1 MNRQKLM
8 IVLSMST
15 VYIVWGS
22 TFYGL
27 KVGLEGGLPPLSL
40 VGVRFLLAGAVLY
53 GLTSLSRRR
62 RVVDSPQAGRS
73 TVPGATWLEW
83 KEAGL
88 LGFLLL
94 VCGPGLVGW
103 SQQWV
108 SSSMAALLVATSPVW
123 VTLLDRDQ
131 KLDGRKWVGLILGLV
146 GVGAL
151 VGASFDMD
159 RPGFL
164 WGCAGCLLSAMA
176 WAVGS
181 LRARRARPETPKSLK
196 AGMQM
201 MAAGV
206 MLLLGAW
213 IKGETFVVSNVRF
226 EAWLALAYLTLL
238 GSVVAFSAYVW
249 LVGNVSASVVS
260 THAYVNPVIAV
271 LLGSLF
277 GGETLT
283 AGTGLAAAIALTG
296 VVVLMLPTSQGGRDI
311 SISSPAQRTRA
322 RRSGKSSRRKYRQ
335 AC

>member
-8 IVLSMST
+8 IVLSMGI

-27 KVGLEGGLPPLSL
+27 KVGLEGGLPPLLL
-40 VGVRFLLAGAVLY
+40 VGVRFLLAGGVLY
-53 GLTSLSRRR
+53 GLASLAQRRR
-62 RVVDSPQAGRS
+62 LAKLQQTQTLKARGTA
-73 TVPGATWLEW
+73 WLEW

-123 VTLLDRDQ
+123 VTLLDREQ

-151 VGASFDMD
+151 VGASLDFNS
-159 RPGFL
+159 PGFL
-164 WGCAGCLLSAMA
+164 WGAAGCLLSAVA

-181 LRARRARPETPKSLK
+181 LRARSAPSETPKTLK

-201 MAAGV
+201 MAAGL

-213 IKGETFVVSNVRF
+213 IKGETFVFSNVSLD
-226 EAWLALAYLTLL
+226 AWLALAYLTLL
-238 GSVVAFSAYVW
+238 GSLVAFSAYLW
-249 LVGNVSASVVS
+249 LVSNVSAAVVS

-271 LLGSLF
+271 LLGSLL

-283 AGTGLAAAIALTG
+283 AGTGAAAALALTG
-296 VVVLMLPTSQGGRDI
+296 VVVLMLPTSKRMTP
-311 SISSPAQRTRA
+311 SPVLVANAERPMRPRKPY
-322 RRSGKSSRRKYRQ
+322 RRRYRQ